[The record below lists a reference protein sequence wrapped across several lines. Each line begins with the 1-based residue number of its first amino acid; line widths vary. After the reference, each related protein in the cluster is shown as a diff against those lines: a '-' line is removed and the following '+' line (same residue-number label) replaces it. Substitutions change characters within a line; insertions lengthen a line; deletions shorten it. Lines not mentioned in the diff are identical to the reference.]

1 MPRNTTELPNSPKI
15 YIIQIL
21 NYFLKSRSAHVGIG
35 IFIAFFSLN
44 AQVFVGS
51 ETQLKINQGTIFH
64 ADSITYNTQEKNS
77 AEEANK
83 IYVVKGTIISNFSE
97 ISSKTEIIFID
108 VPDSTQTK
116 SKRQKTKESELDKKI
131 VEVRLKDNEQKI
143 HKAPIDNS
151 GLFSGRKETTKGIQS
166 NTFSKKHLGL
176 HLNEVVINN
185 FSLFEIKNS
194 SFQILNIESSR
205 FVFTFRIRPPPI
217 I

>member
-1 MPRNTTELPNSPKI
+1 MPNSPKI
-15 YIIQIL
+15 HIIQIL

-51 ETQLKINQGTIFH
+51 ETQLKINQGTIFREN
-64 ADSITYNTQEKNS
+64 SIAYNNS

-151 GLFSGRKETTKGIQS
+151 GLFSGRKETIKGIQP
-166 NTFSKKHLGL
+166 NTFSNKYLGL
-176 HLNEVVINN
+176 YLNEVDINN